1 MSDSFDYRAV
11 GGTPIYLGGEEVW
24 SFGYRPPAA
33 RWPEENEALANEQP
47 LDLAIDGNTIYPKA
61 GEKVLLTDLWKHP
74 SVVAAIGFEFPGF
87 IQHTGSCV
95 GVGSGDVCFTLLS
108 LEVVRLGDPE
118 QIHVPFWPL
127 TYGRGRYHS
136 GIRGRGD
143 GSSGTGQAKAYREDG
158 TVPAKTDGLPTFSIK
173 DGMLSVGSSVEL
185 DWSDGARISTA
196 WLEKSRKHPVQKT
209 ALCRNADD
217 VREAILNG
225 YPVTEASM
233 YGFNARV
240 EGTPPALVGRRGP
253 RWAHQMSL
261 QGHWVHPQLGE
272 LFWLMNQ
279 WGGGAHGKDPAG
291 GPAGG
296 VWITKADV
304 DWICND
310 QEVYA
315 FSQFQGFPA
324 NPDLLNWLTI
334 WK

>member
-1 MSDSFDYRAV
+1 MTFDYRSV
-11 GGTPIYLGGEEVW
+11 GGRPIYLGGEEVW
-24 SFGYRPPAA
+24 SFGWRPPAA
-33 RWPEENEALANEQP
+33 RWPEENEALAAEQP
-47 LDLAIDGNTIYPKA
+47 DALAIDGNSTYPTA
-61 GEKVLLTDLWKHP
+61 GEPLLLTDLWKHAQ
-74 SVVAAIGFEFPGF
+74 VVGALGFEFPGF

-108 LEVVRLGDPE
+108 VEVVRLNDPE
-118 QIHVPFWPL
+118 QIAVPFWPL

-136 GIRGRGD
+136 GIRGRGE

-158 TVPAKTDGLPTFSIK
+158 TVPFKTDGLPAFTTK

-185 DWSDGARISTA
+185 EWSDGAKISQR
-196 WLEKSRKHPVQKT
+196 WLDQSKRHVVQKT

-217 VREAILNG
+217 VREAIVNG
-225 YPVTEASM
+225 YPVTESSM

-240 EGTPPALVGRRGP
+240 EGSPAVLLGRRGP

-261 QGHWVHPQLGE
+261 QGWWEHPQLGE
-272 LFWLMNQ
+272 LFFLMNQ
-279 WGGGAHGKDPAG
+279 WGASAHGKDPAG
-291 GPAGG
+291 GPSGG

-304 DWICND
+304 NWICND

-315 FSQFQGFPA
+315 YSQFQGFPA
-324 NPDLLNWLTI
+324 QDVLNWLSL